1 MHQKLTTKWTIGN
14 CLANY
19 ETYMYFYFII
29 NILPYFKVIAQHCIV
44 RICEM
49 ITKNQH
55 LAKFVLHSIML
66 TEKYLVYLSGVVPV
80 RCMQTTISVT
90 LKQL

>member
-1 MHQKLTTKWTIGN
+1 MSR
-14 CLANY
+14 
-19 ETYMYFYFII
+19 
-29 NILPYFKVIAQHCIV
+29 LPYFKVIAQHCIV
-44 RICEM
+44 RICG

-55 LAKFVLHSIML
+55 LAKFVLHPIML
-66 TEKYLVYLSGVVPV
+66 TEKYLVYLNGVVPV